1 MPALHRVGGR
11 IKRVGERVISPI
23 EKVQRKLVTS
33 RERSRIVKEWAKT
46 LVSGELNEE
55 QMQKFSKL
63 NKEFRLASVLEALK
77 RAKDDEID
85 NLAKNLVNFTRHPE
99 LRSMI
104 GEGYKQAKKELD
116 KAGDDNFWSLF
127 ALMLSIYAIPLLP
140 ASPPHS
146 MSTVRKVMIGY
157 EAYNLTALS
166 AYFLTLLRMRG
177 KKKVAEK
184 YRKLLKRYKELYQQI
199 NR

>member
-1 MPALHRVGGR
+1 MPALRRVGGR
-11 IKRVGERVISPI
+11 IKRVGERVISPL

-33 RERSRIVKEWAKT
+33 RERSRTVKEWAKT

-63 NKEFRLASVLEALK
+63 NKEFRLASILEALK
-77 RAKDDEID
+77 RAKDSEID

-99 LRSMI
+99 LRSII

-116 KAGDDNFWSLF
+116 KAADDNFWTIF
-127 ALMLSIYAIPLLP
+127 ALGLSDYYAPVLPLMDP
-140 ASPPHS
+140 KHSPTS
-146 MSTVRKVMIGY
+146 VKISIGY